1 MNITEGVMACDGDS
15 GEGGIT
21 PSLCLKR
28 GHKQCLKQ
36 WLMRLFY
43 CRCLKNPSWLLNLN
57 MKNLKE
63 SFKINL

>member
-1 MNITEGVMACDGDS
+1 MKITEGVMACDGDS
-15 GEGGIT
+15 GEGDIT

-36 WLMRLFY
+36 WLMKLFHH
-43 CRCLKNPSWLLNLN
+43 RRLKNLSWLLNLN

-63 SFKINL
+63 SF